1 MRLTKTMRANVEDK
15 RTEQVKIHTASRADA
30 KGQSQHHSGCQRK
43 DRRRASATEGKVHR
57 RKRVSTAA
65 RRAALAQ
72 RSGKA
77 GAEERAPAGP
87 QRGTGAQVN
96 TTKGAS
102 GGNGHTLQ
110 GVGIKK
116 GRCRTQCRNTKTRPR
131 TLEQRDNLTIQ
142 KSSRR

>member
-1 MRLTKTMRANVEDK
+1 MRANVEDK

-43 DRRRASATEGKVHR
+43 VRRRASATEGKVHR

-65 RRAALAQ
+65 QTRRRAALAQ

-102 GGNGHTLQ
+102 ECSAL
-110 GVGIKK
+110 
-116 GRCRTQCRNTKTRPR
+116 
-131 TLEQRDNLTIQ
+131 
-142 KSSRR
+142 